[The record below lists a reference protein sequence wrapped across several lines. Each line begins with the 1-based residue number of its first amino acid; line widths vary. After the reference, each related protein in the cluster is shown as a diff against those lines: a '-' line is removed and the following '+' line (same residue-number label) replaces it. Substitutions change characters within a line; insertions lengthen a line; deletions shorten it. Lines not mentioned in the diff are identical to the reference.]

1 MGNGRVVDP
10 PLAVIVDLASLFPV
24 GPGLPNTQALKITKG
39 GLSLTGYATG
49 ELLAWARSSSG
60 AWIACVR
67 FAVEPVN
74 KRGLLPMMQWM
85 PATSIRPRWPC
96 SAAGLDR
103 DG

>member
-1 MGNGRVVDP
+1 VFYPLEGWPDNMGNGRVVEP

-85 PATSIRPRWPC
+85 PATSIRPR
-96 SAAGLDR
+96 
-103 DG
+103 